1 MTALDQNFSDLAN
14 ILMQRRQM
22 QAQQAQQDRAN
33 RLSDLQFKQLQRED
47 TYQTGLR
54 DAMNNPG
61 GSGVTLPQL
70 QPQQPQQNTLA
81 SLAPGNQLPFPQP
94 QASFAPV
101 EAKMSPS
108 RAGAEYALRQGK
120 AEDAAKLINMDDALA
135 QYAAKVQAGQGDP
148 ATYYKQKQD
157 MDTYKQFVSEVAPLL
172 KTPNGVKF
180 AQSIAAKY
188 QQMDPSHSGEY
199 DLSTMKVEGDKVVQQ
214 VKDPVTG
221 ALLGHM
227 ISAPD
232 GSQHYQKLEVK
243 QDKPFTREYDDGDTR
258 VTELYDAS
266 GKLTSTKKAPRY
278 KPAAPASDKTDGIV
292 AREVVKDLPKLRREA
307 RTAEASKP
315 RLAQMI
321 SLLDN
326 GAGGLKGNALAA
338 VSGVFDTPATSEAE
352 LFKKLAAAGAGQL
365 RTAVIGPGAVSNYE
379 QSLLQ
384 AISGG
389 GNGARTAT
397 RQLLKFYE
405 QEADRTIANYNDAVD
420 SAVTVAPKAAKG
432 FGKLTG
438 AAAPAKTGG
447 KDNRPPLSAIFG
459 TKR

>member
-1 MTALDQNFSDLAN
+1 MSTSLDQNFSDLAS

-22 QAQQAQQDRAN
+22 QAQQVQQDRAN

-47 TYQTGLR
+47 DYQTGLR
-54 DAMNNPG
+54 NAMTNPG
-61 GSGVTLPQL
+61 GTGVALSQL
-70 QPQQPQQNTLA
+70 QPPQPQQNTLA
-81 SLAPGNQLPFPQP
+81 SMGNQLPFPQP
-94 QASFAPV
+94 QASFAPI
-101 EAKMSPS
+101 EAKMTPGQ
-108 RAGAEYALRQGK
+108 AGIEYARRNNRP
-120 AEDAAKLINMDDALA
+120 EDVIKLVSMETELAK
-135 QYAAKVQAGQGDP
+135 YAAQGDP
-148 ATYYKQKQD
+148 
-157 MDTYKQFVSEVAPLL
+157 
-172 KTPNGVKF
+172 VKF
-180 AQSIAAKY
+180 QQAKMELDEGTKFFETIKPY
-188 QQMDPSHSGEY
+188 AKNPTMLKQIWPQVQQMFPKQTAGINPESVMAQGNALMVPLEMNGQIVPNRGVFYDEEGKSHIIDTTPKPDQEALIDKRFDNQRQLTQMQIDAQDRRAAADRAAAERRAAGKADP
-199 DLSTMKVEGDKVVQQ
+199 
-214 VKDPVTG
+214 
-221 ALLGHM
+221 A
-227 ISAPD
+227 
-232 GSQHYQKLEVK
+232 
-243 QDKPFTREYDDGDTR
+243 
-258 VTELYDAS
+258 DA
-266 GKLTSTKKAPRY
+266 
-278 KPAAPASDKTDGIV
+278 IV

-338 VSGVFDTPATSEAE
+338 VSGIFDTPATSEAE

-432 FGKLTG
+432 FGRLGG
-438 AAAPAKTGG
+438 AASPAAKG

-459 TKR
+459 TKKR